1 MSRGKK
7 YTHAS
12 FAIRATF
19 STIDHNCPTISLA
32 CPRCNHHKAAAL
44 ELFAAMDNWPTSQ
57 PFWRSAILHFDM
69 SDRSLLDIELITL
82 ELQRTLQTPST
93 GADASAKLVVEGAP
107 ISIFSRSIS
116 CPNSEQIAV
125 A

>member
-57 PFWRSAILHFDM
+57 PFWRSAILQFDM

-82 ELQRTLQTPST
+82 ELQRTLQDAINGRRRVRQIGRRG
-93 GADASAKLVVEGAP
+93 GANLNLFKIDLMSK
-107 ISIFSRSIS
+107 F
-116 CPNSEQIAV
+116 
-125 A
+125 

>member
-1 MSRGKK
+1 
-7 YTHAS
+7 
-12 FAIRATF
+12 
-19 STIDHNCPTISLA
+19 
-32 CPRCNHHKAAAL
+32 
-44 ELFAAMDNWPTSQ
+44 MDNWPTSQ

>member
-19 STIDHNCPTISLA
+19 STIDHNCPTTSLA

-44 ELFAAMDNWPTSQ
+44 ELFATMDNWPTSQ
-57 PFWRSAILHFDM
+57 PWNFRGHSKTVEAAHQVENRLG
-69 SDRSLLDIELITL
+69 SELD
-82 ELQRTLQTPST
+82 
-93 GADASAKLVVEGAP
+93 VVYPPGP
-107 ISIFSRSIS
+107 WMG
-116 CPNSEQIAV
+116 
-125 A
+125 